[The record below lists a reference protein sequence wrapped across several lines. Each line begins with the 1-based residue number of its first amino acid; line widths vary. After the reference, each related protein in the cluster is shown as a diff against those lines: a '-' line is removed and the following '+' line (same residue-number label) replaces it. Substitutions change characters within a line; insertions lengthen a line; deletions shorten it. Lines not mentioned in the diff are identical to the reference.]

1 MDTRTAVVDGYRV
14 EVSGWDASESF
25 FVEKAWLD
33 WGHGTQM
40 EIKLRSI
47 LREGCVVFLR
57 LMPPVDDGVNF
68 PVAYRVLKVTARD
81 TDGWARIFLAKL
93 HPRASYRETAQAVSD
108 TTVHVA

>member
-1 MDTRTAVVDGYRV
+1 MDTQTAVVKSYRV
-14 EVSGWDASESF
+14 EVSGWDASEGF
-25 FVEKAWLD
+25 FVEKTSLD

-47 LREGCVVFLR
+47 LREGCVVFVR
-57 LMPPVDDGVNF
+57 LLQPVDDGANF
-68 PVAYRVLKVTARD
+68 PVAYRALKVTARD

-93 HPRASYRETAQAVSD
+93 RPRASYRETARTVSD